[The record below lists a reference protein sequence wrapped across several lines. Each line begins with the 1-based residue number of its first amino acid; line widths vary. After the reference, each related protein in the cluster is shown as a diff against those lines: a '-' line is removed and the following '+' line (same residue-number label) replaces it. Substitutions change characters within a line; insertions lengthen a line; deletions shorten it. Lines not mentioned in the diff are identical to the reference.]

1 MLSSGLHEIDG
12 AGDGAP
18 EWVGRADGTGVA
30 AAALGAGIGS
40 AVGIGTGDGTGPG
53 VDAGT
58 GLGVPVARHVAAIS
72 NSARIERG
80 HVEGMPWWWV
90 RVVWRAP
97 GLENSPYERD
107 CVAFNYFGPAHVS
120 LGLF

>member
-58 GLGVPVARHVAAIS
+58 GAEAGAAQQEDRNSSIDPCAVPPIPSRRPLPDLRNA
-72 NSARIERG
+72 
-80 HVEGMPWWWV
+80 
-90 RVVWRAP
+90 
-97 GLENSPYERD
+97 D
-107 CVAFNYFGPAHVS
+107 Q
-120 LGLF
+120 

>member
-40 AVGIGTGDGTGPG
+40 AVGTGTGDGTGPG
-53 VDAGT
+53 V
-58 GLGVPVARHVAAIS
+58 GVPVARHVAAIS

-97 GLENSPYERD
+97 GLENSPYE
-107 CVAFNYFGPAHVS
+107 
-120 LGLF
+120 